1 MGRGE
6 GGCKVSRSGDPRPL
20 QLFTQEM
27 TIAAKLHHPNLLLFI
42 GVTREGEPVILTE
55 LMPTSLRRELEK
67 GELAKRDIISIS

>member
-1 MGRGE
+1 
-6 GGCKVSRSGDPRPL
+6 
-20 QLFTQEM
+20 M